1 MRIAIPSGKSDID
14 KTIKSH
20 LQLEIYPGSQVLRQV
35 AYPVEVFDSD
45 LMLLAGQMLDFM
57 RKNGGIG
64 LAAPQIGLSRRI
76 IVVGFTNQS
85 ICVVNPQITLAGDCD
100 WMKEGCL
107 SLPGKIVNIKRY
119 KNIEVQGFDITGK
132 SLSFT
137 ASDLLARVFQ
147 HEIDH
152 LNGKLICDYVTQG
165 EEAV

>member
-1 MRIAIPSGKSDID
+1 MVISGRKSDID
-14 KTIKSH
+14 KTIRNPLH
-20 LQLEIYPGSQVLRQV
+20 LEIYPGSQVLRQV
-35 AYPVEVFDSD
+35 AHPVEVFDSD
-45 LMLLAGQMLDFM
+45 ILLLASQMLDFM

-85 ICVVNPQITLAGDCD
+85 VCVVNPQITLAPDCD

-107 SLPGKIVNIKRY
+107 SLPGKIMNIKRH
-119 KNIEVQGFDITGK
+119 KNVEVQRFDITGK

-152 LNGKLICDYVTQG
+152 LNGKLICDYVPQS
-165 EEAV
+165 EEVV